1 MPWLEEEEDILLDAV
16 IKHGKGHWVDVSSF
30 LTGRTP
36 MECNYHYTKM
46 KRRPSDWK
54 DPIKD
59 VKLVMGVRIFS
70 SKTKKHHWTEI
81 AKHMFEMQIDGM
93 HCSERYS
100 NCLDPRLVNEPWT
113 ESENQSL
120 RDLVAKYG
128 KKWSLIS
135 SGLKGRRTDCA
146 CTKQYNLLIRKEKKL
161 KNPLFKPAKQ
171 ESKKK
176 LQSYG

>member
-1 MPWLEEEEDILLDAV
+1 MEEEEDILLDAV

-54 DPIKD
+54 DMIKD

-70 SKTKKHHWTEI
+70 SKNKKQGLQKSNEQGYTHWTEI
-81 AKHMFEMQIDGM
+81 AKHMFKMQIDGM

-100 NCLDPRLVNEPWT
+100 NCLNPRLVNEPWT
-113 ESENQSL
+113 KNENQ
-120 RDLVAKYG
+120 
-128 KKWSLIS
+128 
-135 SGLKGRRTDCA
+135 
-146 CTKQYNLLIRKEKKL
+146 
-161 KNPLFKPAKQ
+161 
-171 ESKKK
+171 
-176 LQSYG
+176 